1 MTNED
6 IQKRADELGLDISG
20 HILGLPIE
28 RQKKIAKR
36 DGYGDDF
43 ERFVDDMFAK
53 KIRTHEFLKN
63 RPVHTFDSIE
73 EAEAAGFVV
82 PSWQKSG
89 ETLVATFHKTLD

>member
-6 IQKRADELGLDISG
+6 IQRLADEAGIDITG

-43 ERFVDDMFAK
+43 ERFIRDMIADE
-53 KIRTHEFLKN
+53 IETEAFLKN
-63 RPVHTFDSIE
+63 RPVHIFDSIE

>member
-1 MTNED
+1 MNALEVMKLGKKLGKNVRMTV
-6 IQKRADELGLDISG
+6 LD
-20 HILGLPIE
+20 LPIE

-43 ERFVDDMFAK
+43 ERFVSDMIADE
-53 KIRTHEFLKN
+53 IETEAFLKN
-63 RPVHTFDSIE
+63 RPVHTFNSIE

-82 PSWQKSG
+82 PRWQKSG